1 MKAYIYEC
9 ITVEMCEA
17 IHEFMCAYE
26 CECMNEGKYKRIN
39 ILYIIYKSINV
50 WIYECVWMQECINVC
65 AYMNA
70 WMCGCRDVWI

>member
-50 WIYECVWMQECINVC
+50 
-65 AYMNA
+65 
-70 WMCGCRDVWI
+70 

>member
-26 CECMNEGKYKRIN
+26 CECMNEGKYKHRYY
-39 ILYIIYKSINV
+39 ILYIK
-50 WIYECVWMQECINVC
+50 
-65 AYMNA
+65 A
-70 WMCGCRDVWI
+70 

>member
-26 CECMNEGKYKRIN
+26 CECMNEGKYKH
-39 ILYIIYKSINV
+39 IIYYIQKHKCMNV
-50 WIYECVWMQECINVC
+50 RMCMNEGVYKCVCVYECMDVWM
-65 AYMNA
+65 
-70 WMCGCRDVWI
+70 

>member
-26 CECMNEGKYKRIN
+26 CECMNEGKRE
-39 ILYIIYKSINV
+39 V
-50 WIYECVWMQECINVC
+50 
-65 AYMNA
+65 
-70 WMCGCRDVWI
+70 